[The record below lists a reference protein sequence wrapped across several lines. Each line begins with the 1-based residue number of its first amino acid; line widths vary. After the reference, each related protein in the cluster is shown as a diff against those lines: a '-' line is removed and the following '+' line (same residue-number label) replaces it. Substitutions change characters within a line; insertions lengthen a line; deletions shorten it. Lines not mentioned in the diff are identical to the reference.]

1 MMPPSRDV
9 SIIGFA
15 DLELGMFTDP
25 ALSSVHQS
33 GKPDGRDG
41 SRLLLERIAGK
52 EGRAPQIVLPTELRV
67 RNSVILPN
75 DGDQTS

>member
-15 DLELGMFTDP
+15 DLEPGMFTDP

-33 GKPDGRDG
+33 GYQMGATG
-41 SRLLLERIAGK
+41 AGCSWN
-52 EGRAPQIVLPTELRV
+52 ALPAKKDARHKSFYPP
-67 RNSVILPN
+67 NCASVIP
-75 DGDQTS
+75 